1 LQVGA
6 VISTDKYAPKEE
18 GAVSSTW
25 GGGHRID
32 LAVGLKTVEVIEK
45 ENLLKSAEKMGN
57 YIKKRL
63 EELKSR
69 YNKKILDVRGLGL
82 MLAFE
87 LSKSNQK
94 REIVQEAFKKG
105 LLLIGCGEKS
115 VRIVPPLNI
124 QIEDADNGLKILE
137 DVVKSIKT

>member
-1 LQVGA
+1 
-6 VISTDKYAPKEE
+6 
-18 GAVSSTW
+18 
-25 GGGHRID
+25 
-32 LAVGLKTVEVIEK
+32 
-45 ENLLKSAEKMGN
+45 MGN